1 MTMEARMLTRRD
13 ILAGPAAGVAL
24 AITGQMQPLAAQ
36 PRLKAARI
44 LTGYTPGLPDAVARL
59 VAGQIK
65 DYADTIVVET
75 RPGASGRLAIEA
87 VKSSDA
93 DGSVMLLAP
102 LGFIALF
109 PHTYKTLGYAPRDF
123 MPVSTVGSFATLL
136 AVGPTVPN
144 DVRSLADFVAWC
156 RATPTQATYGT
167 LGAGTTLHFIGAML
181 GRTAGFDYLHV
192 PYQGRGAVQDLL
204 KGEIASAVMPIDSL
218 LGQVQSGQLRA
229 LATTSP
235 NRLKSLPDVP
245 TVAEAGYPALQ
256 DVTWFG
262 IFLPAKTPP
271 IVVAQLNNSIQAS
284 LRTDEVK
291 SGMAKLSVEVDAI
304 ALSDFARLLASESD
318 RWKGIVQA
326 TGFTPTG

>member
-1 MTMEARMLTRRD
+1 MLTRRD
-13 ILAGPAAGVAL
+13 VLTASAAGAAL
-24 AITGQMQPLAAQ
+24 AAAGLVRPVAAQ
-36 PRLKAARI
+36 PRLKTAHI

-59 VAGQIK
+59 VAGQMK

-75 RPGASGRLAIEA
+75 RPGASGRIAIEA
-87 VKSSDA
+87 VKNAEA

-109 PHTYKTLGYAPRDF
+109 PHTYKSLAYVPQDF
-123 MPVSTVGSFATLL
+123 TPVSTVGSFATLL
-136 AVGPTVPN
+136 AVGPKVPN

-156 RATPTQATYGT
+156 RANPTQATYGT
-167 LGAGTTLHFIGAML
+167 PGVGTTLHFIGAML

-229 LATTSP
+229 LATTGRG
-235 NRLKSLPDVP
+235 RLKSLPDVP
-245 TVAEAGYPALQ
+245 TAAEAGYPALQ

-262 IFLPAKTPP
+262 IFLPAKTPAA
-271 IVVAQLNNSIQAS
+271 VVAQLNSAIQAS

-291 SGMAKLSVEVDAI
+291 SGMAKLSVDVDAI
-304 ALSDFARLLASESD
+304 AMNDFARLLVTESD
-318 RWKGIVQA
+318 RWKGIVRA

>member
-1 MTMEARMLTRRD
+1 MSNS
-13 ILAGPAAGVAL
+13 
-24 AITGQMQPLAAQ
+24 
-36 PRLKAARI
+36 
-44 LTGYTPGLPDAVARL
+44 
-59 VAGQIK
+59 
-65 DYADTIVVET
+65 IVVET
-75 RPGASGRLAIEA
+75 RPGASGRIAIET
-87 VKSSDA
+87 VKNAEA

-109 PHTYKTLGYAPRDF
+109 PHTYKSLAYAPQDF
-123 MPVSTVGSFATLL
+123 TPVSTVGSFATLL
-136 AVGPTVPN
+136 AVGPKVPN

-156 RATPTQATYGT
+156 RANPTQATYGT
-167 LGAGTTLHFIGAML
+167 PGVGTTLHFIGAML

-229 LATTSP
+229 LATTGPS
-235 NRLKSLPDVP
+235 RLKSLPDVP

-271 IVVAQLNNSIQAS
+271 AIVAQLNSAIQAS
-284 LRTDEVK
+284 LRTEEVK
-291 SGMAKLSVEVDAI
+291 SGMAKLSIDVDAI
-304 ALSDFARLLASESD
+304 AMNDFARLLATESD
-318 RWKGIVQA
+318 RWKGIVRA

>member
-1 MTMEARMLTRRD
+1 MLTRRD
-13 ILAGPAAGVAL
+13 VLTASAAGAAL
-24 AITGQMQPLAAQ
+24 AAAGLVRPVAAQ
-36 PRLKAARI
+36 PRLKTAHI

-59 VAGQIK
+59 VAGQMK
-65 DYADTIVVET
+65 DYADSIVVET
-75 RPGASGRLAIEA
+75 RPGASGRIAIET
-87 VKSSDA
+87 VKNAEA

-109 PHTYKTLGYAPRDF
+109 PHTYKSLAYAPQDF
-123 MPVSTVGSFATLL
+123 TPVSTVGSFATLL
-136 AVGPTVPN
+136 AVGPKVPN

-156 RATPTQATYGT
+156 RANPTQATYGT
-167 LGAGTTLHFIGAML
+167 PGVGTTLHFIGAML

-229 LATTSP
+229 LATTGPS
-235 NRLKSLPDVP
+235 RLKSLPDVP

-271 IVVAQLNNSIQAS
+271 AIVAQLNSAIQAS
-284 LRTDEVK
+284 LRTEEVK
-291 SGMAKLSVEVDAI
+291 SGMAKLSIDVDAI
-304 ALSDFARLLASESD
+304 AMNDFARLLATESD
-318 RWKGIVQA
+318 RWKGIVRA

>member
-1 MTMEARMLTRRD
+1 MLTRRD
-13 ILAGPAAGVAL
+13 VLTASAAGAAL
-24 AITGQMQPLAAQ
+24 AAAGLVRPVGAQ
-36 PRLKAARI
+36 PRLKTAHI

-59 VAGQIK
+59 VAGQMK
-65 DYADTIVVET
+65 DYADSIVVET
-75 RPGASGRLAIEA
+75 RPGASGRIAIEA
-87 VKSSDA
+87 VKNAEA

-109 PHTYKTLGYAPRDF
+109 PHTYKSLTYALQDF
-123 MPVSTVGSFATLL
+123 TPVSTVGSFATLL
-136 AVGPTVPN
+136 AIGPKVPN

-156 RATPTQATYGT
+156 RANPTQATYGT
-167 LGAGTTLHFIGAML
+167 PGVGTTLHFIGAML

-229 LATTSP
+229 LATTGPS
-235 NRLKSLPDVP
+235 RLKSLPDVP
-245 TVAEAGYPALQ
+245 TVAEAGYPGLQ

-262 IFLPAKTPP
+262 IFLPAKTPAA
-271 IVVAQLNNSIQAS
+271 IVAQLNGAIQAS
-284 LRTDEVK
+284 LRSDEVK
-291 SGMAKLSVEVDAI
+291 SGMAKLSVDVDAI
-304 ALSDFARLLASESD
+304 AMNDFAQLLATESD
-318 RWKGIVQA
+318 RWKGIVRA

>member
-1 MTMEARMLTRRD
+1 MLTRRD
-13 ILAGPAAGVAL
+13 VLTASAAGAAL
-24 AITGQMQPLAAQ
+24 AAAGLVRPVGAQ
-36 PRLKAARI
+36 PRLKTAHI

-59 VAGQIK
+59 VAGQMK
-65 DYADTIVVET
+65 DYADSIVVET
-75 RPGASGRLAIEA
+75 RPGASGRIAIEA
-87 VKSSDA
+87 VKNAEA

-109 PHTYKTLGYAPRDF
+109 PHTYNSLAYTPQDF
-123 MPVSTVGSFATLL
+123 TPVSTVGSFATLL
-136 AVGPTVPN
+136 AIGPKVPN

-156 RATPTQATYGT
+156 RANPTQATYGT
-167 LGAGTTLHFIGAML
+167 PGVGTTLHFIGAML

-229 LATTSP
+229 LATTGPS
-235 NRLKSLPDVP
+235 RLKSLPDVP
-245 TVAEAGYPALQ
+245 TVAEAGYPGLQ

-262 IFLPAKTPP
+262 IFLPAKTPAA
-271 IVVAQLNNSIQAS
+271 IVAQLNGAIQAS
-284 LRTDEVK
+284 LRSDEVK
-291 SGMAKLSVEVDAI
+291 SGMAKLSVDVDAI
-304 ALSDFARLLASESD
+304 AMNDFAQLLATESD
-318 RWKGIVQA
+318 RWKGIVRA

>member
-1 MTMEARMLTRRD
+1 MLTRRD
-13 ILAGPAAGVAL
+13 VLTASAAGAAL
-24 AITGQMQPLAAQ
+24 AAAGLVRPVGAQ
-36 PRLKAARI
+36 PRLKTAHI

-59 VAGQIK
+59 VAGQMK
-65 DYADTIVVET
+65 DYADSIVVET
-75 RPGASGRLAIEA
+75 RPGASGRIAIEA
-87 VKSSDA
+87 VKNAEA

-109 PHTYKTLGYAPRDF
+109 PHTYNALAYTPQDF
-123 MPVSTVGSFATLL
+123 TPVSTVGSFATLL
-136 AVGPTVPN
+136 AIGPKVPN

-156 RATPTQATYGT
+156 RANPTQATYGT
-167 LGAGTTLHFIGAML
+167 PGVGTTLHFIGAML

-229 LATTSP
+229 LATTGPS
-235 NRLKSLPDVP
+235 RLKSLPDVP
-245 TVAEAGYPALQ
+245 TVAEAGYPGLQ

-262 IFLPAKTPP
+262 IFLPAKTPAA
-271 IVVAQLNNSIQAS
+271 IVAQLNGAIQAS
-284 LRTDEVK
+284 LRSDEVK
-291 SGMAKLSVEVDAI
+291 SGMAKLSVDVDAI
-304 ALSDFARLLASESD
+304 AMNDFAQLLATESD
-318 RWKGIVQA
+318 RWKGIVRA

>member
-1 MTMEARMLTRRD
+1 MEACMLTRRD
-13 ILAGPAAGVAL
+13 VLTASAAGAAL
-24 AITGQMQPLAAQ
+24 AAAGLVRPVGAQ
-36 PRLKAARI
+36 PRLKTAHI

-59 VAGQIK
+59 VAGQMK
-65 DYADTIVVET
+65 DYADSIVVET
-75 RPGASGRLAIEA
+75 RPGASGRIAIEA
-87 VKSSDA
+87 VKNAEA

-109 PHTYKTLGYAPRDF
+109 PHTYNSLAYTPQDF
-123 MPVSTVGSFATLL
+123 TPVSTVGSFATLL
-136 AVGPTVPN
+136 AIGPKVPN

-156 RATPTQATYGT
+156 RANPTQATYGT
-167 LGAGTTLHFIGAML
+167 PGVGTTLHFIGAML

-229 LATTSP
+229 LATTGPS
-235 NRLKSLPDVP
+235 RLKSLPDVP
-245 TVAEAGYPALQ
+245 TVAEAGYPGLQ

-262 IFLPAKTPP
+262 IFLPAKTPAA
-271 IVVAQLNNSIQAS
+271 IVAQLNGAIQAS
-284 LRTDEVK
+284 LRSDEVK
-291 SGMAKLSVEVDAI
+291 SGMAKLSVDVDAI
-304 ALSDFARLLASESD
+304 AMNDFAQLLATESD
-318 RWKGIVQA
+318 RWKGIVRA

>member
-1 MTMEARMLTRRD
+1 MLTRRD
-13 ILAGPAAGVAL
+13 VLTASAAGAAL
-24 AITGQMQPLAAQ
+24 AAAGLVRPVGAQ
-36 PRLKAARI
+36 PRLKTAHI

-59 VAGQIK
+59 IAGQMQ
-65 DYADTIVVET
+65 DYADSIVVET
-75 RPGASGRLAIEA
+75 RPGASGRIAIEA
-87 VKSSDA
+87 VKNAEA

-109 PHTYKTLGYAPRDF
+109 PHTYKSLTYAPQDF
-123 MPVSTVGSFATLL
+123 TPVSTVGSFATLL
-136 AVGPTVPN
+136 AIGPKVPN

-156 RATPTQATYGT
+156 RANPTQATYGT
-167 LGAGTTLHFIGAML
+167 PGVGTTLHFIGAML

-204 KGEIASAVMPIDSL
+204 KSEIASAVMPIDSL

-229 LATTSP
+229 LATTGPS
-235 NRLKSLPDVP
+235 RLKSLPDVP

-271 IVVAQLNNSIQAS
+271 AIVAQLNGAIQAS
-284 LRTDEVK
+284 LRSDEVK
-291 SGMAKLSVEVDAI
+291 SGMAKLSVDVDAI
-304 ALSDFARLLASESD
+304 AMNDFAQLLATESD
-318 RWKGIVQA
+318 RWKGIVRA